1 LDGIS
6 LLTILQNK
14 HIINLFFSAIVAY
27 ALSLEAIYKRDLTT
41 ISSKL
46 KALSEI
52 MIICFKLSENHQ
64 WRLYFARVV

>member
-1 LDGIS
+1 
-6 LLTILQNK
+6 
-14 HIINLFFSAIVAY
+14 
-27 ALSLEAIYKRDLTT
+27 LSLEAIYKRDLTT

-52 MIICFKLSENHQ
+52 MIMCLKLSENHQ